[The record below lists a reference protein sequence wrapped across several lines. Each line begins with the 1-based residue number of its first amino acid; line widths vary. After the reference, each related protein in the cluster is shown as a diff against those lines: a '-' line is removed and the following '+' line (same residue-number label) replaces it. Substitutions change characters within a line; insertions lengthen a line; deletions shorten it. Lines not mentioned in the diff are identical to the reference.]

1 MAHRPNLRHGT
12 LSFSPCLN
20 PPPPPHTPTHP
31 PAGPVLPLKDP
42 TSDMAVIAR
51 SGSRLVREVREKKDA
66 NKSRWGLSGVLG
78 FRV

>member
-1 MAHRPNLRHGT
+1 M
-12 LSFSPCLN
+12 
-20 PPPPPHTPTHP
+20 
-31 PAGPVLPLKDP
+31 LPLKDP